1 MKKIQIISGPC
12 SAESEMQVMKTAE
25 ALRTAGIDWFRAG
38 LWKPRTRPGSFEG
51 MGEKA
56 IPWMQRVRDEF
67 GMRICTEAACAK
79 HVFTC
84 RDAGFDMLWI
94 GARTTSDVFSV
105 QEIAEALK
113 GSGMPVFVKNPM
125 SQDIGLWA
133 GAVERLM
140 MQGIKNIGLIHR
152 GFASFERS
160 VYRNLPKW
168 KEVISMR
175 SLFPELPLLC
185 DPSHIAGDARY
196 VGEIAQKAL
205 DLGLDGLMVECHCDP
220 KSALSDAGQQLTPD
234 EFISLLNT
242 LNVRSRDN
250 DSPDYRTKLSE
261 LRSEIDLCDETIVE
275 ALARRMKV
283 SEEIGR
289 IKRENNVSII
299 QPGRWDEVIEA
310 AILSGKDKGL
320 DESFI
325 RDIFNEIHKA
335 SVTTQE
341 Q

>member
-1 MKKIQIISGPC
+1 
-12 SAESEMQVMKTAE
+12 
-25 ALRTAGIDWFRAG
+25 
-38 LWKPRTRPGSFEG
+38 
-51 MGEKA
+51 
-56 IPWMQRVRDEF
+56 
-67 GMRICTEAACAK
+67 
-79 HVFTC
+79 
-84 RDAGFDMLWI
+84 
-94 GARTTSDVFSV
+94 
-105 QEIAEALK
+105 
-113 GSGMPVFVKNPM
+113 
-125 SQDIGLWA
+125 
-133 GAVERLM
+133 
-140 MQGIKNIGLIHR
+140 
-152 GFASFERS
+152 
-160 VYRNLPKW
+160 
-168 KEVISMR
+168 MR

>member
-1 MKKIQIISGPC
+1 MKKIKIISGPC

-25 ALRTAGIDWFRAG
+25 ALCTAGIDWFRAG
-38 LWKPRTRPGSFEG
+38 LWKPRTRPGNFEG

-79 HVFTC
+79 HVSICTA
-84 RDAGFDMLWI
+84 AGFDMLWI

-113 GSGMPVFVKNPM
+113 GFGMPVFVKNPM

-133 GAVERLM
+133 GAVERLR
-140 MQGIKNIGLIHR
+140 MQGINNIGLIHR
-152 GFASFERS
+152 GFASFEKS
-160 VYRNLPKW
+160 AYRNLPKW
-168 KEVISMR
+168 KEAILMR
-175 SLFPELPLLC
+175 SLFPEIPLFC

-220 KSALSDAGQQLTPD
+220 GSALSDAGQQLTPD
-234 EFISLLNT
+234 EFISLLNS
-242 LNVRSRDN
+242 LNVRSSDN

-261 LRSEIDLCDETIVE
+261 LRSIIDLCDEAIIE

-283 SEEIGR
+283 SGEIGR
-289 IKRENNVSII
+289 IKRENNVSIL

-310 AILSGKDKGL
+310 AVLSGKDKGL
-320 DESFI
+320 EESFI